1 MSGLSFLQKGGELN
15 RELTVN
21 AGRVDL
27 YQAGPAFNHISFKM
41 NYLELPLK
49 LGYKFQLGDKLD
61 LIPSIGIYGSYG
73 FNAGNCSLDVYHSY
87 ENYGAYVPAQWKPF
101 DGYYKVDDASS
112 SSVSVIPLDVY
123 KRQLFVSS
131 LRNGESD
138 IIQFYLD
145 VKRDDDFA

>member
-1 MSGLSFLQKGGELN
+1 M
-15 RELTVN
+15 
-21 AGRVDL
+21 DL

-112 SSVSVIPLDVY
+112 SSVSVIPLKELSHWDFGGVVGLKAVISNHFTASFNY
-123 KRQLFVSS
+123 SHSIRVIQRQMD
-131 LRNGESD
+131 LRNSNFQLSVG
-138 IIQFYLD
+138 YL
-145 VKRDDDFA
+145 F

>member
-1 MSGLSFLQKGGELN
+1 MKKIYFVFFIMLVASMSSMAQVKFGIETGMTASRIVSGQRITESTANSAGVQIGLVVDFTFSKKWLLMSGLSFLQKGGELN

-73 FNAGNCSLDVYHSY
+73 FS
-87 ENYGAYVPAQWKPF
+87 
-101 DGYYKVDDASS
+101 
-112 SSVSVIPLDVY
+112 
-123 KRQLFVSS
+123 
-131 LRNGESD
+131 
-138 IIQFYLD
+138 
-145 VKRDDDFA
+145 